1 MIEATLGMVSMAAG
15 LVGVFVSAEKKI
27 ALSRQEIRF
36 LKDQHDK
43 LELRVT
49 ELENNIY
56 EKLDMIFEKI
66 QLIEIKIAKL

>member
-1 MIEATLGMVSMAAG
+1 MVEATLGMVSMAAG

-27 ALSRQEIRF
+27 ALSRQENKF
-36 LKDQHDK
+36 TKDQLEK